1 MSRSPSP
8 RRPELDELAAQRM
21 LQLLRAP
28 AASVAGPVLASG
40 ASAVGAAAG
49 HPAGWVPAPPPG
61 ARRGPARPEAAPAEL
76 GGATGRHT
84 APGGAP
90 HREAGARHTGLGETR
105 PGRHRAVRPSGGAIP
120 AGLRSA
126 RWHPRSGAIVAVLAV
141 AVVAGVWFAVRVA
154 AAARAAEPTSVPART
169 AVTSR
174 SIPAGFAT
182 GADWGAAASAAGS
195 ATGSAPG
202 AGGAASS
209 AAPGA
214 GRIVVHVVG
223 EIARPGIVLLPQ
235 GARVI
240 DAVTAAGGA
249 LPSADLERINLARA
263 VADGEQVHVPAP
275 GEQILPGAFGST
287 IGPVGG
293 QGVTGGSAAAAPGR
307 VNLNTAGLAELD
319 TLPGVGPVL
328 AQRILDWRREH
339 GRFTSVDELGEVSG
353 IGERLLA
360 QLTDRVTL

>member
-8 RRPELDELAAQRM
+8 RRPELDELAATRM

-28 AASVAGPVLASG
+28 AAGAAGPALASG
-40 ASAVGAAAG
+40 ASAGGAAAG
-49 HPAGWVPAPPPG
+49 DREGWVPAPPPG
-61 ARRGPARPEAAPAEL
+61 ARRGLARPDAAPAEL

-84 APGGAP
+84 GSAA
-90 HREAGARHTGLGETR
+90 TQ
-105 PGRHRAVRPSGGAIP
+105 PGRHRAVRPSGGALP

-126 RWHPRSGAIVAVLAV
+126 RWHPRSSVVVAVLAV

-182 GADWGAAASAAGS
+182 GADGGAAASSTGS
-195 ATGSAPG
+195 ATGSAT
-202 AGGAASS
+202 GAAGAAAG

-293 QGVTGGSAAAAPGR
+293 QGVTGGAAAAAPGR

-360 QLTDRVTL
+360 QLADRVTL

>member
-28 AASVAGPVLASG
+28 AAGAPGPALASG
-40 ASAVGAAAG
+40 AGAVGAAAG

-61 ARRGPARPEAAPAEL
+61 ARRGPARPDAAPAEL

-84 APGGAP
+84 GS
-90 HREAGARHTGLGETR
+90 GETR

-126 RWHPRSGAIVAVLAV
+126 RWHPRSRAVVAVLAV

-154 AAARAAEPTSVPART
+154 AAARAAEPTSVLART

-182 GADWGAAASAAGS
+182 GADGGAAASSTGS
-195 ATGSAPG
+195 ATGSATGAAG
-202 AGGAASS
+202 AGAG

-293 QGVTGGSAAAAPGR
+293 QGVTGGSAAAASGR

-360 QLTDRVTL
+360 QLADRVTL